1 MHRRLPTMWALF
13 SATLLLAVVGCDDT
27 TSTPDPLADISSQYR
42 TLVQNRQLN
51 RESADQVDDTAAE
64 LRTLATRAES
74 AGRSGDGMGA
84 AVLASGIRSSAA
96 TFEAQEAL
104 RLESKTNRLRSI
116 ARQLITEADLL
127 GGSAESAENL
137 DLSDVDLY
145 LESELSGASERVAKA
160 RRELEQLNQNRDD
173 VVTQQQA
180 RLDRAREQEAA
191 AVEVA
196 REGVDRGPLDGFDSI
211 NESIQYR
218 QVANRERI
226 AAARDEI
233 SVQTLTPTIAL
244 ANTEA
249 SGQAAIVDSAR
260 QARENAQSRRT
271 EADTFAQEVR
281 GELAEMASM
290 VNDLLSEIS
299 TLEDSQVLP
308 RLDAAIADYEAAAN
322 ASRPLTRGTKME
334 KKTGWRGIAN
344 AQLGL
349 GRTQWDRA
357 VVLAR
362 RADLLTRLAS
372 SDILMDS
379 DGNLEASIES
389 INENLNAAIESAKA
403 AFNDALASLGNI
415 TDQDATTA
423 RTQKSIQTALKGL
436 DGESMQPEKVER
448 VRSSRRARG
457 SRESSGARNRRSGPG
472 FSSPAEA
479 AQFLS
484 DPTSQMVPANL
495 ERLEDSILASSKEAK
510 GAEEVLTVASFMA
523 PLFEAMERKFSASEV
538 KAAMGDG
545 LDLGEMDLP
554 SYKVQSSDDDRATL
568 KTQDGRSSL
577 ILVKDDGRW
586 FIDLDETIDND
597 PQLAMM
603 VQMIG
608 PMLKKMTQPMKSVV
622 SKISKNIRA
631 GDYPT
636 AEDAMKAFQQELER
650 EMQDAMGG
658 SGGGGGGG
666 GMMGG

>member
-13 SATLLLAVVGCDDT
+13 PATLLLAVVGCDDT
-27 TSTPDPLADISSQYR
+27 TSAPDPLADISSQYR

-64 LRTLATRAES
+64 LRTLAIRAES

-116 ARQLITEADLL
+116 TRQLITEADLL
-127 GGSAESAENL
+127 GGSAENAENL

-145 LESELSGASERVAKA
+145 LESELSGASERVSKA
-160 RRELEQLNQNRDD
+160 RRELEQLNQIRDD

-271 EADTFAQEVR
+271 EADTFAQEIR

-448 VRSSRRARG
+448 VQSSRRARG
-457 SRESSGARNRRSGPG
+457 SRESSGGRNRRSGPG

-538 KAAMGDG
+538 KAAMGDD

-554 SYKVQSSDDDRATL
+554 SYKVQSSEDDRATL

-577 ILVKDDGRW
+577 VLVKDDGRW

-636 AEDAMKAFQQELER
+636 AKDAMKAFQQELES
-650 EMQDAMGG
+650 EMQDAMG
-658 SGGGGGGG
+658 GGGGGGG